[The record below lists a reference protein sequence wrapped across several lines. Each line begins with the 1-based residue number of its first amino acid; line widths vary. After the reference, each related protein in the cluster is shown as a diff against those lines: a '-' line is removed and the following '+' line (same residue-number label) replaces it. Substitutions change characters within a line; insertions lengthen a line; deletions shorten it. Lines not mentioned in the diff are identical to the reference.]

1 MTADAATHATPVG
14 TPSGTRLMIVDD
26 HEVVRMGLKAA
37 LEIEDDFTVV
47 AEAGNGQEAID
58 RARVNRPDIILM
70 DVRMDG
76 MDGIEACREIRDE
89 FPDTKVLMLT
99 SFAEEETV
107 VAALLAGAAGYVL
120 KNVAR
125 ARLLEALRS
134 VARGETLL
142 DSKVTRSVLEKLTS
156 GAAAKQSDDH
166 LTEREREVLV
176 LIADGATNKEIA
188 AKLVVSENTAR
199 NHVSHILSKL
209 GFSRRSEAAA
219 YAVRKGLAKDE

>member
-1 MTADAATHATPVG
+1 MK
-14 TPSGTRLMIVDD
+14 TRLMIVDD
-26 HEVVRMGLKAA
+26 HEVVRMGLRAA
-37 LEIEDDFTVV
+37 LDVEPDFTVV
-47 AEAGNGQEAID
+47 AEASNGQEAIEKA
-58 RARVNRPDIILM
+58 RAHRPDIVLM
-70 DVRMDG
+70 DVRMEG
-76 MDGIEACREIRDE
+76 IDGIEACRELRSE
-89 FPDTKVLMLT
+89 LPDTRVLMLT

-134 VARGETLL
+134 VARGESLL
-142 DSKVTRSVLEKLTS
+142 DSRVTRGVVEKLVAS
-156 GAAAKQSDDH
+156 RAASAAGDDDGE
-166 LTEREREVLV
+166 LTAREREVLI

-199 NHVSHILSKL
+199 NHVSHILGKL

-219 YAVRKGLAKDE
+219 YAVKKGLVKE

>member
-1 MTADAATHATPVG
+1 MK
-14 TPSGTRLMIVDD
+14 TRLMIVDD
-26 HEVVRMGLKAA
+26 HEVVRMGLRAA
-37 LEIEDDFTVV
+37 LEVEPDFIVI
-47 AEAGNGQEAID
+47 AEAASGKEAVTKA
-58 RARVNRPDIILM
+58 RAQRPDIVLM

-76 MDGIEACREIRDE
+76 GHDGIEACREIRSE
-89 FPDTKVLMLT
+89 LPGTQVLMLT

-134 VARGETLL
+134 VQRGESLL
-142 DSKVTRSVLEKLTS
+142 DSKVTKAVLEKLVGMHHPTE
-156 GAAAKQSDDH
+156 DDD
-166 LTEREREVLV
+166 LTAREREVLA
-176 LIADGATNKEIA
+176 LIAEGRTNKEIA
-188 AKLVVSENTAR
+188 ARLVVSENTAR

-219 YAVRKGLAKDE
+219 YAAKKGLSDKRA

>member
-1 MTADAATHATPVG
+1 MRPNATPV
-14 TPSGTRLMIVDD
+14 GTRLMIVDD

-47 AEAGNGQEAID
+47 AEAGSGQEAID

-156 GAAAKQSDDH
+156 GNAAKQSDDN

-176 LIADGATNKEIA
+176 LISDGATNKEIA

-199 NHVSHILSKL
+199 YHVSHILSKL

-219 YAVRKGLAKDE
+219 YAVRKGLAKEE

>member
-1 MTADAATHATPVG
+1 MT
-14 TPSGTRLMIVDD
+14 TRSCGWACAP
-26 HEVVRMGLKAA
+26 RS
-37 LEIEDDFTVV
+37 TSSPTSRVV
-47 AEAGNGQEAID
+47 AEAGNGKEAIEKA
-58 RARVNRPDIILM
+58 RAHRPDIVLM

-76 MDGIEACREIRDE
+76 MDGIEACREVRSE
-89 FPDTKVLMLT
+89 LPETRVLMLT

-134 VARGETLL
+134 VARGESLL
-142 DSKVTRSVLEKLTS
+142 DSKVTKGVLEKLV
-156 GAAAKQSDDH
+156 AAARAAGEDDE
-166 LTEREREVLV
+166 LTAREREVLV
-176 LIADGATNKEIA
+176 LIAEGATNKEIA

-219 YAVRKGLAKDE
+219 YAVKKGLIKE

>member
-1 MTADAATHATPVG
+1 MK
-14 TPSGTRLMIVDD
+14 TRLMIVDD
-26 HEVVRMGLKAA
+26 HEVVRMGLRAA
-37 LEIEDDFTVV
+37 LEVEPDFTVV
-47 AEAGNGQEAID
+47 AEASNGREAID
-58 RARVNRPDIILM
+58 KARAHRPDIVLM

-76 MDGIEACREIRDE
+76 MDGITACRDIRSE
-89 FPDTKVLMLT
+89 LVDTKVLMLT
-99 SFAEEETV
+99 SYAEEETV

-134 VARGETLL
+134 VARGESLL
-142 DSKVTRSVLEKLTS
+142 DSKVTRGVLEKLVA
-156 GAAAKQSDDH
+156 GQGKPAPDDD
-166 LTEREREVLV
+166 LTAREREVLM

-219 YAVRKGLAKDE
+219 YAVKKGLARE

>member
-1 MTADAATHATPVG
+1 MK
-14 TPSGTRLMIVDD
+14 TRLMIVDD
-26 HEVVRMGLKAA
+26 HEVVRMGLRAA
-37 LEIEDDFTVV
+37 LEVESDFTVV
-47 AEAGNGQEAID
+47 AEAANGREAIEK
-58 RARVNRPDIILM
+58 AKAHRPDIVLM

-76 MDGIEACREIRDE
+76 MGGIEACREIRSE
-89 FPDTKVLMLT
+89 LPETKVLMLT

-142 DSKVTRSVLEKLTS
+142 DSKVTRGVVDKLI
-156 GAAAKQSDDH
+156 GARAQAGEDDE
-166 LTEREREVLV
+166 LTAREREVLV
-176 LIADGATNKEIA
+176 LIAEGATNKEIA
-188 AKLVVSENTAR
+188 ARLVVSDNTAR
-199 NHVSHILSKL
+199 NHVSHILAKL

-219 YAVRKGLAKDE
+219 YAVRKGLVKE

>member
-1 MTADAATHATPVG
+1 MK
-14 TPSGTRLMIVDD
+14 TRLMIVDD

-37 LEIEDDFTVV
+37 LDIEDDFTVV
-47 AEAGNGQEAID
+47 AEAGNGKDAIEKA
-58 RARVNRPDIILM
+58 RAHQPDIVLM
-70 DVRMDG
+70 DVRMEG
-76 MDGIEACREIRDE
+76 MDGIEACREIRSE
-89 FPDTKVLMLT
+89 LPATKVLMLT

-134 VARGETLL
+134 VARGESLL
-142 DSKVTRSVLEKLTS
+142 DSKVTKSVLEKLVGMQAKGEQDELTS
-156 GAAAKQSDDH
+156 
-166 LTEREREVLV
+166 REREVLV

-219 YAVRKGLAKDE
+219 YAVRKGLVKGD

>member
-1 MTADAATHATPVG
+1 VK
-14 TPSGTRLMIVDD
+14 TRLMIVDD
-26 HEVVRMGLKAA
+26 HEVVRMGLRAA
-37 LEIEDDFTVV
+37 LEVEPDFTVV
-47 AEAGNGQEAID
+47 AEAANGAEAIEKA
-58 RARVNRPDIILM
+58 RAHRPDIVLM

-76 MDGIEACREIRDE
+76 MDGIEACREVRSE
-89 FPDTKVLMLT
+89 LPETKVLMLT

-134 VARGETLL
+134 VARGESML
-142 DSKVTRSVLEKLTS
+142 DSHVMKGVLDKLIAGRPPGPH
-156 GAAAKQSDDH
+156 GADDTGD
-166 LTEREREVLV
+166 LTAREREVLA
-176 LIADGATNKEIA
+176 LIAEGATNKEIA

-219 YAVRKGLAKDE
+219 YAVKKGLVKE

>member
-1 MTADAATHATPVG
+1 MK
-14 TPSGTRLMIVDD
+14 TRLMIVDD
-26 HEVVRMGLKAA
+26 HEVVRMGLRAA
-37 LEIEDDFTVV
+37 LEVEPDFTVV
-47 AEAGNGQEAID
+47 AEASNGKDAVEKA
-58 RARVNRPDIILM
+58 RAHQPDIVLM

-76 MDGIEACREIRDE
+76 MDGIQACREIRSE
-89 FPDTKVLMLT
+89 LPATRVLMLT

-107 VAALLAGAAGYVL
+107 VAALLAGASGYVL

-134 VARGETLL
+134 VARGESLL
-142 DSKVTRSVLEKLTS
+142 DSKVTKGVLDKLV
-156 GAAAKQSDDH
+156 AAQRPAVDGDD
-166 LTEREREVLV
+166 LTAREREVLI
-176 LIADGATNKEIA
+176 LIAEGATNKEIA

-219 YAVRKGLAKDE
+219 YAAKKGLTNG